1 MSSETETGSI
11 GRRDFMKASAAAVA
25 AGSAGLTVGTTR
37 AQAEDDG
44 LIHRNERKESMS
56 YAKLGRTN
64 FMCSKLVFGCGAALM
79 GGRAVRMLAGA
90 FEQGI
95 NHYDIGHDDYYKGS
109 EKSFKEFA
117 KAHRDEIWITSKAPA
132 RGGIGMGALPNYTV
146 EMAKAD
152 AAYWS
157 NEVDKS
163 LANLGV
169 DHVDAYYL
177 MMIGVPAAMKSEEL
191 HSAFLK
197 ARDAG
202 KVKHWGISTHLR
214 AHECLEAAIETN
226 WYDLAM
232 VAITPT
238 GWYDT
243 VSTKIVKERGTMKEL
258 RPLLGKARELGIG
271 LVGMKAARH
280 IATNPYEGL
289 AAAVFPAT
297 GVSPSMYDGEYGKA
311 MMESGLNPFQRSY
324 AYLLNNGMDV
334 VNSDMQNFKH
344 FEENIVAAR
353 DAHKYVA

>member
-1 MSSETETGSI
+1 MGIDQQSSEI
-11 GRRDFMKASAAAVA
+11 NRREFIKATAAVA
-25 AGSAGLTVGTTR
+25 GTAALVSGAAHT
-37 AQAEDDG
+37 EDDG
-44 LIHRNERKESMS
+44 LIHRNERKDVMS

-79 GGRAVRMLAGA
+79 GGRAVRLLERA

-95 NHYDIGHDDYYKGS
+95 NHYDIGYDDYYKGS

-117 KAHRDEIWITSKAPA
+117 SKHRDEIWITSKAPA
-132 RGGIGMGALPNYTV
+132 RGGIGMGALPDYSV
-146 EMAKAD
+146 AMAKAD
-152 AAYWS
+152 ATSWTT
-157 NEVDKS
+157 ELDRS
-163 LANLGV
+163 LVNLGV

-191 HSAFLK
+191 HNAFLK

-214 AHECLEAAIETN
+214 AHECLEVAIETN

-232 VAITPT
+232 VAITPV

-243 VSTKIVKERGTMKEL
+243 VKTAIVKERGSMKDL
-258 RPLLGKARELGIG
+258 KPLLSKARELGIG

-280 IATNPYEGL
+280 IAANPYEGM
-289 AAAVFPAT
+289 AGATMPAT
-297 GVSPSMYDGEYGKA
+297 GVSPSMYDGEYGKSL
-311 MMESGLNPFQRSY
+311 MESGLNPFQRSY

-344 FEENIVAAR
+344 FEENIIAAK
-353 DAHKYVA
+353 DAHQYIA

>member
-1 MSSETETGSI
+1 MSDNQHSGAI
-11 GRRDFMKASAAAVA
+11 GRRDFIKTAAVV
-25 AGSAGLTVGTTR
+25 AGSAGVALGTPSAR
-37 AQAEDDG
+37 AEDDG
-44 LIHRNERKESMS
+44 LIHRNERKDVMS
-56 YAKLGRTN
+56 YTKLGRTN

-79 GGRAVRMLAGA
+79 GGRAVRMLERA

-132 RGGIGMGALPNYTV
+132 RGGIGMGALPEYTV
-146 EMAKAD
+146 AMAKAD

-157 NEVDKS
+157 AEVDKS
-163 LANLGV
+163 LTNLGV
-169 DHVDAYYL
+169 ERVDAYYL

-191 HSAFLK
+191 HDAFVK

-214 AHECLEAAIETN
+214 AHECMEAAIETN

-232 VAITPT
+232 VAITPV

-243 VSTKIVKERGTMKEL
+243 VSTKIVEERGTMKAL
-258 RPLLGKARELGIG
+258 KPLLDKARAQGIG
-271 LVGMKAARH
+271 MVGMKAARH

-289 AAAVFPAT
+289 AKAVFPAT
-297 GVSPSMYDGEYGKA
+297 GVSPSMYDAEYGKA
-311 MMESGLNPFQRSY
+311 LMASGLNPFQRSY

-344 FEENIVAAR
+344 FEENTVAAR
-353 DAHKYVA
+353 DAHKYLA

>member
-1 MSSETETGSI
+1 MDTQAQQGSMD
-11 GRRDFMKASAAAVA
+11 RRDFMKASAAAV
-25 AGSAGLTVGTTR
+25 GSAALAGGSAAR
-37 AQAEDDG
+37 AADDG
-44 LIHRNERKESMS
+44 LIHRNERTDRMA
-56 YAKLGRTN
+56 YTKLGRTN

-79 GGRAVRMLAGA
+79 GGRAVRMLERS

-117 KAHRDEIWITSKAPA
+117 ARHRDEIWITSKAPA
-132 RGGIGMGALPNYTV
+132 RGAIGMGSNLNYTV

-152 AAYWS
+152 AAYWTS
-157 NEVDKS
+157 EVDKS

-169 DHVDAYYL
+169 EQVDAYYL
-177 MMIGVPAAMKSEEL
+177 MMIGIPAAMKSEEL
-191 HSAFLK
+191 HNAFL
-197 ARDAG
+197 AVRDAG

-214 AHECLEAAIETN
+214 AHECLEAAIETD

-232 VAITPT
+232 VGITPV

-243 VSTKIVKERGTMKEL
+243 VKTSIVSEKGTLKQL
-258 RPLLGKARELGIG
+258 KPLIDKARAQGIG
-271 LVGMKAARH
+271 LVGMKGARH

-289 AAAVFPAT
+289 AAAVFPPT
-297 GVSPSMYDGEYGKA
+297 GVSPSMYDAEYGKSL
-311 MMESGLNPFQRSY
+311 MESGLNPFQRSY
-324 AYLLNNGMDV
+324 AFLLNNGMDV

-353 DAHKYVA
+353 DAHMYVA

>member
-1 MSSETETGSI
+1 MSENQDSG
-11 GRRDFMKASAAAVA
+11 GMNRRVFIKVTAAVA
-25 AGSAGLTVGTTR
+25 GSAAVVSGS
-37 AQAEDDG
+37 AQAADDG
-44 LIHRNERKESMS
+44 LIHRNERTDRMA
-56 YAKLGRTN
+56 YTKLGRTN

-79 GGRAVRMLAGA
+79 GGRAVRLLERA
-90 FEQGI
+90 FEQGV

-117 KAHRDEIWITSKAPA
+117 QAHRDEIWITSKAPA

-152 AAYWS
+152 AAYWTA
-157 NEVDKS
+157 EVDKS
-163 LANLGV
+163 LTNLGV

-177 MMIGVPAAMKSEEL
+177 MMIGVPQAMKSEEL
-191 HSAFLK
+191 HTAFLK
-197 ARDAG
+197 VRDAG

-214 AHECLEAAIETN
+214 AHECLEAAVETN

-232 VAITPT
+232 VAITPA

-243 VSTKIVKERGTMKEL
+243 VKTAFVKERGTMKEL
-258 RPLLGKARELGIG
+258 QPLLSKARELGLG
-271 LVGMKAARH
+271 LVGMKGARH

-297 GVSPSMYDGEYGKA
+297 GVSPSMYDAEYGKSL
-311 MMESGLNPFQRSY
+311 MESGLNPFQRAY

-344 FEENIVAAR
+344 FEENLIAAR
-353 DAHKYVA
+353 DAHQYVA